1 MKNKVIA
8 GVILIV
14 IGVLLLLINLGYLSF
29 DIFFS
34 LFNLWPLILIAI
46 GINIIFKNDRTVS
59 LITWGL
65 FFVIIIIYAIFTQG
79 ASDSNIGSS
88 LSFDNIIIEK
98 HPETKYGELD
108 LEIGASKLSFDST
121 DQDLLTADIR
131 GRQVDYRED
140 HKNNYETAIIDIETR
155 TFRTTKAQNINSEYN
170 FYINEDVIWDMNFNM
185 GAISGELNLEDIP
198 VRNLDLDSGA
208 VDLTFILGNKHDL
221 DFEIDTG
228 ASDLSFIFPRD
239 VGLKIKMDIALSDTN
254 INDLALIRKGDY
266 YISQNYDDAN
276 VVINM
281 DIDMGLGN
289 IDFSYR

>member
-266 YISQNYDDAN
+266 YISQNYDDAD
-276 VVINM
+276 VVINL
-281 DIDMGLGN
+281 DIDMGIGN